1 MVKFDFV
8 HIQAFGCSG
17 SYFCNITTHLF
28 LVRKRSAAGMIIR
41 TVVLVVGP
49 LPRLSCEPMSG
60 ALKDVFV
67 FKTAALP
74 GSTVTPRTDTSYS
87 VDGCKSFN

>member
-1 MVKFDFV
+1 MVKLDFV
-8 HIQAFGCSG
+8 HIQVFGCSG

-28 LVRKRSAAGMIIR
+28 RVRKRSAAGMMTR

-49 LPRLSCEPMSG
+49 LPRLSCEPTAG

-74 GSTVTPRTDTSYS
+74 GSTVTP
-87 VDGCKSFN
+87 